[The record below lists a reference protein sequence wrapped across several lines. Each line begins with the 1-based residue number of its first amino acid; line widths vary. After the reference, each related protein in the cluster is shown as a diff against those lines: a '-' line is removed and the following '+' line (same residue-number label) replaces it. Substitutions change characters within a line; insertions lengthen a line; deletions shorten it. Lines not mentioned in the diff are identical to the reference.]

1 MQQPHF
7 FDDDDT
13 LPIQPVRDEPRAI
26 VYVYETI
33 VSDIE
38 GGILADVSGVAEP
51 YRSEILND
59 FVVELQ
65 QSGFTV
71 VDRRPREVL

>member
-7 FDDDDT
+7 FEDDDT
-13 LPIQPVRDEPRAI
+13 LPIEPPPDESRAI

-33 VSDIE
+33 VSDRE

-65 QSGFTV
+65 QSGFAV
-71 VDRRPREVL
+71 IDRRPREVL

>member
-38 GGILADVSGVAEP
+38 GGILADVSGVSEAERGP
-51 YRSEILND
+51 LLND

-65 QSGFTV
+65 ASGFTV